1 MLRVVRIAASSLV
14 VTDSDLFG
22 RECRVLP
29 DGEDIVST
37 TCLRFVAVARKAAL
51 RFIELRSVNSAT
63 TEANTIVLEASITEA
78 IAYEE
83 QSVSSWSYNK
93 QETLVQMVYEPL
105 HSETHSSTV
114 ILFEGKVERKMR
126 ALGLPGPPS

>member
-1 MLRVVRIAASSLV
+1 MRVVRIAASSLV
-14 VTDSDLFG
+14 VTDGDLLS

-29 DGEDIVST
+29 DGEDVVST
-37 TCLRFVAVARKAAL
+37 TCLRLVTVAGKAAL
-51 RFIELRSVNSAT
+51 RVIELRSVDSAT

-78 IAYEE
+78 IAYEK
-83 QSVSSWSYNK
+83 QSFSSRPYNK
-93 QETLVQMVYEPL
+93 QGTPIRMVYEPL